1 MTFTST
7 CLTPPK
13 GAARPRF
20 ARAGAHVRTYKADAH
35 ALAESRL
42 VLQFRTDW
50 AGREPPL
57 EGPSSVT
64 ISAVLPRPKRLKCET
79 REPAPVKPDV
89 DNVAKLVLDALVKA
103 GVLADDR
110 HVVDLYVSKVYAAP
124 GEQAHVQVWVTQER
138 PVRTIPTGR

>member
-20 ARAGAHVRTYKADAH
+20 ARAGAHVHTHKSDAH

-50 AGREPPL
+50 AGRVPI
-57 EGPSSVT
+57 GGASSVT

-110 HVVDLYVSKVYAAP
+110 HVVDLYVSKAYAAP